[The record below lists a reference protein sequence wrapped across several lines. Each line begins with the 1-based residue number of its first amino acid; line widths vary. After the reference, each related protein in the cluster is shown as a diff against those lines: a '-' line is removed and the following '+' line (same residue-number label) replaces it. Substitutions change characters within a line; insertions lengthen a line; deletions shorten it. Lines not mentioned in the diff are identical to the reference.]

1 MNLKKRL
8 LIFFEKIISLKDFK
22 VKELTSFNINGFYS
36 GIFLFKIRKAYMRW
50 KYGIDI
56 IF

>member
-8 LIFFEKIISLKDFK
+8 LTFLEKIISLKDFK
-22 VKELTSFNINGFYS
+22 AKELTSFNINGFYS

-50 KYGIDI
+50 KYGLDI